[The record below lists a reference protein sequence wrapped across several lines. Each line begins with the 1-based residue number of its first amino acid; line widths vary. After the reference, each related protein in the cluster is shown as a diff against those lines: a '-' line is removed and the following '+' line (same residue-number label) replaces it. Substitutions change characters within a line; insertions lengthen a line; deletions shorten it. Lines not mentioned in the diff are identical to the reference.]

1 MQKATTTQSVSFTRE
16 MIKTFEKTFSLIKLK
31 KIRSIPTWQLFAEI
45 GQKMLRNYL
54 FYFWCSEQ
62 LSLTVTQLY
71 YLQ

>member
-45 GQKMLRNYL
+45 GPKNVAKLSFL
-54 FYFWCSEQ
+54 F
-62 LSLTVTQLY
+62 L
-71 YLQ
+71 LQ